1 MYKPHSI
8 YPRAKHPIQFNRN
21 SVMALGCSCT
31 YGFGLDEH
39 EAWPWLLEEKMGMP
53 VYNFGV
59 NGGSADS
66 VFRVLATHLPIIQS
80 RVLCIQA
87 PSDYRREIWYEGN
100 DEPDRIG
107 AWVKERIDLLGEKE
121 VALNK
126 KKNYYAIIDLARRY
140 DCEIRFFRSNDS
152 NENRRDLEAPY
163 ASDGLHPG
171 TRWHEYVA
179 NHMLSVSSDLNRIY
193 DYVD

>member
-1 MYKPHSI
+1 MQLPEF
-8 YPRAKHPIQFNRN
+8 PRCKYPIQFNRD

-31 YGFGLDEH
+31 FGYGLEEH
-39 EAWPWLLEEKMGMP
+39 QAWPSLLEERIEMP

-66 VFRVLATHLPIIQS
+66 VFRVVASLLPIIQS
-80 RVLCIQA
+80 RVLCVQA
-87 PSDYRREIWYEGN
+87 PSDYRREIWFEGKE
-100 DEPDRIG
+100 EPDRIG
-107 AWVKERIDLLGEKE
+107 AWVKDRVDLLSEKE

-126 KKNYYAIIDLARRY
+126 KKNYYAIVELCRRY
-140 DCEIRFFRSNDS
+140 DCELRLFRSNDS
-152 NENRRDLEAPY
+152 DENPRHLETPY

-171 TRWHEYVA
+171 VRWHEAVA
-179 NHMLSVSSDLNRIY
+179 EFFMSCSTDIQRVY

>member
-1 MYKPHSI
+1 MSLPDS
-8 YPRAKHPIQFNRN
+8 PRNNKHPIQYNRD

-39 EAWPWLLEEKMGMP
+39 EAWPALLEDRIGMP

-80 RVLCIQA
+80 KIICVQA
-87 PSDYRREIWYEGN
+87 PSDYRRELICN
-100 DEPDRIG
+100 DIDEPHRIG
-107 AWVKERIDLLGEKE
+107 AWEKDRLDLLGDKE
-121 VALNK
+121 IAINK
-126 KKNYYAIIDLARRY
+126 KKNYYAIIELCRRY
-140 DCEIRFFRSNDS
+140 DVELRFFRSNDS
-152 NENRRDLEAPY
+152 EENPRHLETPTARD
-163 ASDGLHPG
+163 GMHPG
-171 TRWHEYVA
+171 VRWHEALAEFFMSCSTDIQRV
-179 NHMLSVSSDLNRIY
+179 Y

>member
-1 MYKPHSI
+1 MSLPDS
-8 YPRAKHPIQFNRN
+8 PRDNRLIQYNRD

-39 EAWPWLLEEKMGMP
+39 EAWPALLEERIGMP

-80 RVLCIQA
+80 KIVCIQA
-87 PSDYRREIWYEGN
+87 PSDYRREIWYEGKV
-100 DEPDRIG
+100 EPDRIG
-107 AWVKERIDLLGEKE
+107 GWVKERIDLLGEKE

-126 KKNYYAIIDLARRY
+126 KKNYYSIIELCRRY
-140 DCEIRFFRSNDS
+140 DCELRLFRSNDS
-152 NENRRDLEAPY
+152 NENPRHLEEPY
-163 ASDGLHPG
+163 ASDGIHPG
-171 TRWHEYVA
+171 TRWHEAVA
-179 NHMLSVSSDLNRIY
+179 EFFDCCPSDIQRVY